1 MEILSKIGQTLPSV
15 ILIVEPPNLNE
26 SLNLAMMRFL
36 VPHGEGRKDWEG
48 RERKE
53 NVGNQRDALSV
64 QEAWEQ
70 AGLWNTPGEQECL
83 RKL

>member
-53 NVGNQRDALSV
+53 KDLLTIIGALIYI
-64 QEAWEQ
+64 EWKFPTF
-70 AGLWNTPGEQECL
+70 LLYT
-83 RKL
+83 